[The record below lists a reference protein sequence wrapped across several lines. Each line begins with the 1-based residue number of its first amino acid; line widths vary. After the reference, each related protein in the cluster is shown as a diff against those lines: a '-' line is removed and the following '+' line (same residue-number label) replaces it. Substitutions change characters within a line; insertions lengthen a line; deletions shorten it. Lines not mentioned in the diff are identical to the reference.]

1 MIIAKALEI
10 LGERILIGYDIGC
23 TFQKTIE
30 TSSLG
35 AQFKALHFQCCVNAF
50 HGYAHNYTCQVKN
63 HPNGIVGMGLEDLE
77 MLEHVFSSSNQLA
90 PITHYA
96 SAYHRQLFINM
107 FFKQWD
113 SDKYQNLGLM
123 LYNNYVQALE
133 ILDTKQAALDKVM
146 VSLQISEADLL
157 HWHAEKKQYLA
168 TLGQEPDK
176 NLQVVA
182 YVELLQKLAA
192 AK

>member
-1 MIIAKALEI
+1 M
-10 LGERILIGYDIGC
+10 
-23 TFQKTIE
+23 
-30 TSSLG
+30 
-35 AQFKALHFQCCVNAF
+35 
-50 HGYAHNYTCQVKN
+50 CQVKN

-77 MLEHVFSSSNQLA
+77 TLEHIFSSLNQLA
-90 PITHYA
+90 PVTRYA

-133 ILDTKQAALDKVM
+133 ILDTEQTALDEVM

-157 HWHAEKKQYLA
+157 HWHAKKKQYLA
-168 TLGQEPDK
+168 TLGQEPDE

-192 AK
+192 VK